1 MLVFNPYK
9 NVVNGLQNSFDKD
22 LSFVAIPSLNPIEF
36 KGVYLNLEERPQETQ
51 SLKDVSDVI
60 ILKNSLIEFF
70 LSRKGFVEQTLI
82 TVSIGK
88 EVFFSHL
95 PVWRLTDSLRLKY
108 IYELINKC
116 NLFDNLKKFHTNLN
130 YLNVKS
136 SLSYIRCSK
145 YPFKSCI
152 NDFYITNN
160 FLRNSPTMLE
170 CSRESRKLFD
180 NFLDLKYSQMVRHS
194 FFDTNM

>member
-1 MLVFNPYK
+1 MVCK
-9 NVVNGLQNSFDKD
+9 NSFDKD

-88 EVFFSHL
+88 EVFFL
-95 PVWRLTDSLRLKY
+95 
-108 IYELINKC
+108 IY
-116 NLFDNLKKFHTNLN
+116 LFGG
-130 YLNVKS
+130 
-136 SLSYIRCSK
+136 
-145 YPFKSCI
+145 
-152 NDFYITNN
+152 
-160 FLRNSPTMLE
+160 
-170 CSRESRKLFD
+170 
-180 NFLDLKYSQMVRHS
+180 
-194 FFDTNM
+194 